1 MVQKARKLM
10 EDDKLSAEEAA
21 RVLKVSRRTLF
32 GGWPQRGSMMRW
44 SRGLPRACTRCRAN
58 DTRHRSRYH
67 QSLRSTSHDTGMDGR
82 FSIALAETNMDKA
95 SMLML
100 L

>member
-32 GGWPQRGSMMRW
+32 GGWPQRGSMMR
-44 SRGLPRACTRCRAN
+44 
-58 DTRHRSRYH
+58 
-67 QSLRSTSHDTGMDGR
+67 
-82 FSIALAETNMDKA
+82 
-95 SMLML
+95 
-100 L
+100 